1 MTDEV
6 SFVTDDNPSLSNVH
20 RCRGCTRNFQDMS
33 LQGAIFDWDGVV
45 VDSAAQHE
53 RSWEMLA
60 EEEGLPLPEDHF
72 VKGFGKVNKFIIPN
86 LLNWTQDPDE
96 ISRLDLRKEELYRD
110 LIREGG
116 IEELA
121 GARTLLAALKAAGIP
136 TVVGSSTPRTNLE
149 VALEVLGLEDF
160 FQDLVSAN
168 DVTHGKPDPEVFLKA
183 AGKINSEPTRC
194 VVFEDSLH
202 GIEAGLAG
210 GMQVVAVA
218 TTHTQDELTQ
228 AHKVV
233 HRLTDLCLNE
243 LNSLFTES

>member
-1 MTDEV
+1 
-6 SFVTDDNPSLSNVH
+6 
-20 RCRGCTRNFQDMS
+20 MS

-60 EEEGLPLPEDHF
+60 EEEGLFLPEDHF
-72 VKGFGKVNKFIIPN
+72 MKGFGKVNKVIIPN
-86 LLNWTQDPDE
+86 LLNWTHDPEE

-116 IEELA
+116 IVELP
-121 GARTLLAALKAAGIP
+121 GARDLLKGLKEAGIP
-136 TVVGSSTPRTNLE
+136 AVVGSSTPRTNLE
-149 VALEVLGLEDF
+149 VALEVLSLEEY
-160 FQDLVSAN
+160 FQELVSAN
-168 DVTHGKPDPEVFLKA
+168 DVTNGKPDPEVFLKA
-183 AGKINSEPTRC
+183 AGKIQCEPTKC

-202 GIEAGLAG
+202 GIEAGLKG

-218 TTHTQDELTQ
+218 TTHVENELTH

-233 HRLTDLCLNE
+233 HRLTDINVNDLKE
-243 LNSLFTES
+243 LFTES

>member
-1 MTDEV
+1 MSIGGKDAPQNLHNM
-6 SFVTDDNPSLSNVH
+6 SF
-20 RCRGCTRNFQDMS
+20 R
-33 LQGAIFDWDGVV
+33 GAIFDWDGVV

-60 EEEGLPLPEDHF
+60 EEENLYLPEDHF

-86 LLNWTQDPDE
+86 LLNWTQDPEE
-96 ISRLDLRKEELYRD
+96 ISRLDLRKEELYRE

-116 IEELA
+116 IEELP
-121 GARTLLAALKAAGIP
+121 GARDLLKALKAAAIP
-136 TVVGSSTPRTNLE
+136 AVVGSSTPRTNLE
-149 VALEVLGLEDF
+149 VALEVLELEEY

-168 DVTHGKPDPEVFLKA
+168 DLTNGKPDPEVFLKA
-183 AGKINSEPTRC
+183 AGKIAKEPEEC

-218 TTHTQDELTQ
+218 TTHQAEELTH

-233 HRLTDLCLNE
+233 HRLTDINVNGLKA
-243 LNSLFTES
+243 LF

>member
-1 MTDEV
+1 MNLHIM
-6 SFVTDDNPSLSNVH
+6 SF
-20 RCRGCTRNFQDMS
+20 R
-33 LQGAIFDWDGVV
+33 GAIFDWDGVV

-60 EEEGLPLPEDHF
+60 EEEGLHLPEDHF

-86 LLNWTQDPDE
+86 LLNWTHDPDE
-96 ISRLDLRKEELYRD
+96 ISRLDLRKEELYRE

-116 IEELA
+116 IEELL
-121 GARTLLAALKAAGIP
+121 GARDLLKGLQDAGIP
-136 TVVGSSTPRTNLE
+136 AVVGSSTPRTNLE
-149 VALEVLGLEDF
+149 VALEVLGLEEY

-168 DVTHGKPDPEVFLKA
+168 DVTNGKPDPEVFLKA
-183 AGKINSEPTRC
+183 AGKIDRKPAEC

-202 GIEAGLAG
+202 GIEAGLTG

-218 TTHTQDELTQ
+218 TTHREDELTH

-233 HRLTDLCLNE
+233 HRLTDINVNDLKA
-243 LNSLFTES
+243 LFE